1 MEIEKFVS
9 CKRKAKKVKLSRN
22 YLISLRTFSFL
33 LLINILLLTSASKIK
48 LIIEMTGPQQLLFNG
63 FGVDPSKVTVNGN
76 VKDCTKSCQLTE
88 GSSEIILEFN
98 DPIDS
103 FKDMFLNLNNIKEI
117 DLKDLVFSGVT
128 VMENMFQGCSKLEKI
143 NFGNINPSSVKSMT
157 HTFAGCTSLTSL
169 DFSKWDF
176 ASIVDMSNM
185 LLGCS
190 GLKEIKFG
198 NVNTH
203 NLLFTPHLF
212 EGCSSLTS
220 VDLSNFDLSRVTNMY
235 GLFLNCYNLNI

>member
-1 MEIEKFVS
+1 MEIEKFVP

-22 YLISLRTFSFL
+22 YLISFRTFSFL

-48 LIIEMTGPQQLLFNG
+48 LIIEIEMNGPQQLLFNG
-63 FGVDPSKVTVNGN
+63 FGVDPSKVTVNEN

-128 VMENMFQGCSKLEKI
+128 VMENIFKDVQ
-143 NFGNINPSSVKSMT
+143 N
-157 HTFAGCTSLTSL
+157 
-169 DFSKWDF
+169 
-176 ASIVDMSNM
+176 
-185 LLGCS
+185 
-190 GLKEIKFG
+190 
-198 NVNTH
+198 
-203 NLLFTPHLF
+203 
-212 EGCSSLTS
+212 
-220 VDLSNFDLSRVTNMY
+220 
-235 GLFLNCYNLNI
+235 